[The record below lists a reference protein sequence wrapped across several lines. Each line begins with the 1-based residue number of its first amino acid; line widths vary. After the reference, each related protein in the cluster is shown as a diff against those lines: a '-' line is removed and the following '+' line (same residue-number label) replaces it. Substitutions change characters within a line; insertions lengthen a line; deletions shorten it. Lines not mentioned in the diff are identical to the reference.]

1 MRHFL
6 HLGSSRS
13 LPKHGLLHLMVSQKP
28 HISGSGFAGVHK
40 KDIGSM
46 KSISG
51 AGVKGRKVIPLRF
64 KL

>member
-1 MRHFL
+1 MHSQVP
-6 HLGSSRS
+6 HLIG
-13 LPKHGLLHLMVSQKP
+13 K
-28 HISGSGFAGVHK
+28 GFAGVHK

-51 AGVKGRKVIPLRF
+51 AGVKGRKLVPLRF